1 MSLHEVVRDLLP
13 GVLSD
18 LKDLVAIESISADP
32 ARSGEVERSALAII
46 RLLVDA
52 GCPDARVI
60 RGTGGARRHR
70 TVSGTGGHANRVPVA
85 APRCAAR
92 R

>member
-32 ARSGEVERSALAII
+32 AREVARWSAARWRSSGCLWTQ
-46 RLLVDA
+46 
-52 GCPDARVI
+52 DARTP
-60 RGTGGARRHR
+60 G
-70 TVSGTGGHANRVPVA
+70 
-85 APRCAAR
+85 
-92 R
+92 